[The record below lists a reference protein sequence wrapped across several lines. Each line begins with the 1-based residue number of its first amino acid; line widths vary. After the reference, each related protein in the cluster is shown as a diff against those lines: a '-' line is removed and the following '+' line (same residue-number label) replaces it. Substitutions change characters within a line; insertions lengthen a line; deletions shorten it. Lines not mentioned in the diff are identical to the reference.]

1 MQYRIS
7 DIEKDILLPI
17 LRHEIILLDLD
28 PYGVKTYNVMQA
40 SVAINAIDSER
51 VDQVGCRYLAI
62 NA

>member
-1 MQYRIS
+1 MQSGHRIS

-17 LRHEIILLDLD
+17 LHHEIILLDLD

-51 VDQVGCRYLAI
+51 VDQVGVYPQL
-62 NA
+62 

>member
-17 LRHEIILLDLD
+17 LLHEIILLDLD

-51 VDQVGCRYLAI
+51 VDQVGCPYLAI